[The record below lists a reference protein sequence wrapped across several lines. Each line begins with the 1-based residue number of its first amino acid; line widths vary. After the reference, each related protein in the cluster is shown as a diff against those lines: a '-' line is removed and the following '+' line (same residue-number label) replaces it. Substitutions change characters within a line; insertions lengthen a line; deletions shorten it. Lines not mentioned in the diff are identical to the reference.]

1 MQKYLRLMRR
11 LTQEFD
17 KVEFTQISRSQN
29 MVVDEV
35 AKMDSLEE
43 GSVRTQLDMKVQK
56 RPSIE
61 EVPTFAIHST
71 NNWISPIIS
80 FL

>member
-56 RPSIE
+56 CPSIK

>member
-17 KVEFTQISRSQN
+17 KVEFTQIPRSQN

-56 RPSIE
+56 CPNIE

>member
-17 KVEFTQISRSQN
+17 KVEFTQIPRSQN

-56 RPSIE
+56 CPSIE